1 MDTAGVVSNPETQ
14 DKIGRLDPNVLPKV
28 SFLDPTNTFTVSPYQ
43 TACGSADIMSHII
56 EVYFNMNQDLYML
69 DCFMEGMMKTVI
81 KYAPIAMK
89 EPDNYEARANLM
101 WASSWAMNGFM
112 SSGFGGGGRGAH
124 CGYLPAGIRHGR
136 QGRPRYRGPAACG
149 ALRQDLLYGLPAR
162 CEARH
167 G

>member
-101 WASSWAMNGFM
+101 WTSSWPSMDLSMQERDN
-112 SSGFGGGGRGAH
+112 RGVVTQWSTN
-124 CGYLPAGIRHGR
+124 CRPSMILPMGL
-136 QGRPRYRGPAACG
+136 
-149 ALRQDLLYGLPAR
+149 ALQS
-162 CEARH
+162 
-167 G
+167 